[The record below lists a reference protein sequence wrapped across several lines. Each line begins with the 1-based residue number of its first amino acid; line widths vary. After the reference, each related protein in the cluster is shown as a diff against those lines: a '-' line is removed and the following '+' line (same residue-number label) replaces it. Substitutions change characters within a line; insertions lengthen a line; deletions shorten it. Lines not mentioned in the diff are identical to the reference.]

1 MNEINNI
8 NRRKFLE
15 IFGACSCALMIASCS
30 TAPITERKQLRL
42 IPESTLNNQAAQIYE
57 KVKQKTKLSDDK
69 KKLDEIEEIGSR
81 IEEAVSAYFA
91 SINKNDPTYNFQWE
105 YILVD
110 NDKIKN
116 AWCMPGGKIAVYTG
130 ILPITKN
137 KHGLAAV
144 MGHEIAHAVA
154 KHSIERASR
163 ALVLN
168 IGTVAADIFSGGAI
182 SRTSRA
188 TGVDVAGMLRTF
200 GIDNPFGRKQ
210 ETEADYLGLIFSSLA
225 GYDIRESVKVWERMR
240 ESYKGQEPP
249 EWMSTHPSSE
259 RRIETLKNWIPEI
272 IIKYPPIK
280 KISYFLKINKT
291 PPFPI
296 REEV

>member
-15 IFGACSCALMIASCS
+15 IFGRCTCGLMITSCT
-30 TAPITERKQLRL
+30 TAPITERKQLKL
-42 IPESTLNNQAAQIYE
+42 LPESTLNRQAAQIYE
-57 KVKQKTKLSDDK
+57 NVKRKTKLSDDK
-69 KKLDEIEEIGSR
+69 KQLEEIKEIGSR
-81 IEEAVSAYFA
+81 IEEAVSLYFE
-91 SINKNDPTYNFQWE
+91 SINKKDPTYNFHWE

-130 ILPITKN
+130 ILEVTKN

-168 IGTVAADIFSGGAI
+168 VGTQLVDIASGGAI
-182 SRTSRA
+182 SRTRRA

-210 ETEADYLGLIFSSLA
+210 ESEADYLGLIFSSLS
-225 GYDIRESVKVWERMR
+225 GFDIRESVKVWERMK
-240 ESYKGQEPP
+240 ESHKGQEPP
-249 EWMSTHPSSE
+249 EWMSTHPSSA
-259 RRIETLKNWIPEI
+259 RRIQALKDWIPEI
-272 IIKYPPIK
+272 IIDYPPIK
-280 KISYFLKINKT
+280 KIN
-291 PPFPI
+291 
-296 REEV
+296 

>member
-1 MNEINNI
+1 MNNI

-15 IFGACSCALMIASCS
+15 LFAGCSCGLVVSSCS
-30 TAPITERKQLRL
+30 VAPITERKQLKL
-42 IPESTLNNQAAQIYE
+42 LPESTINRQAAQLYE
-57 KVKQKTKLSDDK
+57 RVKNKTKLSTNK
-69 KKLDEIEEIGSR
+69 KQLDEIKQIGER
-81 IEEAVSAYFA
+81 IENAVSSYFL
-91 SINKNDPTYNFQWE
+91 SIGKKDPTYNFQWE

-130 ILPITKN
+130 ILRITKN
-137 KHGLAAV
+137 TDGLAAV

-163 ALVLN
+163 ALILN
-168 IGTVAADIFSGGAI
+168 VGTAAVDIFTGGAI
-182 SRTSRA
+182 SNTQRT

-225 GYDIRESVKVWERMR
+225 GYDIRESVKVWERMK
-240 ESYKGQEPP
+240 EEFKGQEPP
-249 EWMSTHPSSE
+249 EWMSTHPSSS
-259 RRIETLKNWIPEI
+259 RRIESLTKWIPEI
-272 IIKYPPIK
+272 TIKFPPIK
-280 KISYFLKINKT
+280 KI
-291 PPFPI
+291 
-296 REEV
+296 

>member
-1 MNEINNI
+1 MSKINNI

-15 IFGACSCALMIASCS
+15 IFGYCSCGLIISSCT

-42 IPESTLNNQAAQIYE
+42 LPESTLNRQAAQIYE
-57 KVKQKTKLSDDK
+57 NVKKKTKLSNDK
-69 KKLDEIEEIGSR
+69 KQLKEIIEIGSR
-81 IEEAVSAYFA
+81 IEESVSAYFD
-91 SINKNDPTYNFQWE
+91 SINQDDPTYNFQWE

-130 ILPITKN
+130 ILEITKN

-154 KHSIERASR
+154 KHSVERASR

-168 IGTVAADIFSGGAI
+168 VGTAAIDIFSGGAL
-182 SRTSRA
+182 SRTQRT

-210 ETEADYLGLIFSSLA
+210 ESEADYLGLIFSSLA
-225 GYDIRESVKVWERMR
+225 GYDIRESVKIWERMK
-240 ESYKGQEPP
+240 EAHKGQEPP
-249 EWMSTHPSSE
+249 EWMSTHPSSS
-259 RRIETLKNWIPEI
+259 RRIESLKNWIPEI
-272 IIKYPPIK
+272 IMKYPPIN
-280 KISYFLKINKT
+280 KIS
-291 PPFPI
+291 
-296 REEV
+296 

>member
-1 MNEINNI
+1 MYLIMDKINNI
-8 NRRKFLE
+8 NRRRFLE
-15 IFGACSCALMIASCS
+15 IFGGCSCGLIISSCT
-30 TAPITERKQLRL
+30 TAPITERKQLKL
-42 IPESTLNNQAAQIYE
+42 LPESALNKQAAQIYE
-57 KVKQKTKLSDDK
+57 NVKKKTKLSNDK
-69 KKLDEIEEIGSR
+69 KQINEIKEIGSR
-81 IEEAVSAYFA
+81 IEESVSSYFD
-91 SINKNDPTYNFQWE
+91 SINKPDPTYNFQWE

-130 ILPITKN
+130 ILKITKN

-168 IGTVAADIFSGGAI
+168 VGTAALDIFSGGAI
-182 SRTSRA
+182 SRTQRT

-225 GYDIRESVKVWERMR
+225 GYDIRESVKIWERMK
-240 ESYKGQEPP
+240 EANKGKEPP
-249 EWMSTHPSSE
+249 EWMSTHPSSI
-259 RRIETLKNWIPEI
+259 RRIEALSNWIPEI

-280 KISYFLKINKT
+280 KIS
-291 PPFPI
+291 
-296 REEV
+296 

>member
-168 IGTVAADIFSGGAI
+168 IGTFAADIFSGGVI

-240 ESYKGQEPP
+240 EAYKGQEPP

-280 KISYFLKINKT
+280 KIS
-291 PPFPI
+291 
-296 REEV
+296 